1 LHRYADPHPR
11 DSAGEMSSGD
21 ESGAY
26 TDEED
31 LIALAEPDT
40 VLASGRRRHTR
51 EKSRRMW
58 LRLPNLLR
66 AAQLLI

>member
-1 LHRYADPHPR
+1 
-11 DSAGEMSSGD
+11 MSSGD